1 MSSGDHPDF
10 RHDTRGLGIGIVAF
24 GAIVAIGGMLFA
36 LLFLEGLVPMM
47 DSASSQAQTQ
57 QGADQ
62 IALAKSIATSMS
74 VYIMFLAGL
83 FLIARSVVESR
94 GPG

>member
-1 MSSGDHPDF
+1 MTGRSSRDF

-24 GAIVAIGGMLFA
+24 AAIVAIGGLLFA
-36 LLFLEGLVPMM
+36 LLYLEGLVPMIER
-47 DSASSQAQTQ
+47 ASSQAQTQ

-62 IALAKSIATSMS
+62 IALAKSIAVSMGT
-74 VYIMFLAGL
+74 YIMLLAGV
-83 FLIARSVVESR
+83 FLLARSVVESR

>member
-1 MSSGDHPDF
+1 MKPRGARSFGD
-10 RHDTRGLGIGIVAF
+10 DTRGLAIGIVVFA
-24 GAIVAIGGMLFA
+24 AMLAIGGFLFT

-62 IALAKSIATSMS
+62 IALAKSIATSMGI
-74 VYIMFLAGL
+74 YIMLLAGV
-83 FLIARSVVESR
+83 FLLARSVVESR